1 VLELDG
7 VRRGPEHDAAAVE
20 ELPRRFGRGGAED
33 AERLVLVR
41 HEGEL
46 GARDG
51 GSRLQRELVERER
64 PGDAA
69 RDGEHQPSF
78 DCGQRRREGLD
89 VGRPAERE
97 RARNRGDGLRAR
109 RDEERVV
116 LELGAARGVRDVRLG
131 VHGGEGVD
139 FEERAALVGQLG
151 EVDAVQPAPAE
162 RLDDGERP
170 VPEPRL
176 WRDDRHRHALLR
188 QVPKGQRRL
197 ERSHSAAC
205 NQHSEASHG
214 PHRGACRRGPHPK
227 NDAIGVGTKFG
238 ALDAVALFLHL
249 LGVVTLFAGMAV
261 AAVGLEAARRRERA
275 SEIALLL
282 GLTRVGVVLVG
293 AGLVLAVACGFWL
306 LDLTAFD
313 LGDAWVEAAL
323 GLVLLGA
330 VLGSLG
336 GRRPKQARLLAERG
350 GKVGDPELRR
360 LLDDPLSRLLNGT
373 AAAAYLAALALMV
386 WKPG

>member
-1 VLELDG
+1 M
-7 VRRGPEHDAAAVE
+7 
-20 ELPRRFGRGGAED
+20 
-33 AERLVLVR
+33 
-41 HEGEL
+41 
-46 GARDG
+46 
-51 GSRLQRELVERER
+51 
-64 PGDAA
+64 
-69 RDGEHQPSF
+69 
-78 DCGQRRREGLD
+78 
-89 VGRPAERE
+89 
-97 RARNRGDGLRAR
+97 
-109 RDEERVV
+109 
-116 LELGAARGVRDVRLG
+116 
-131 VHGGEGVD
+131 
-139 FEERAALVGQLG
+139 
-151 EVDAVQPAPAE
+151 
-162 RLDDGERP
+162 
-170 VPEPRL
+170 
-176 WRDDRHRHALLR
+176 
-188 QVPKGQRRL
+188 
-197 ERSHSAAC
+197 
-205 NQHSEASHG
+205 
-214 PHRGACRRGPHPK
+214 
-227 NDAIGVGTKFG
+227 
-238 ALDAVALFLHL
+238 DAVALFLHL